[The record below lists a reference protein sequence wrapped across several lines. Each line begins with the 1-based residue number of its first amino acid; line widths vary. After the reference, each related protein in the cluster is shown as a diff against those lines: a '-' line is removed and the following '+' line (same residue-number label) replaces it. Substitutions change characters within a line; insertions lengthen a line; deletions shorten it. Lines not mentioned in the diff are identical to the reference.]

1 MYRLIAPFALA
12 AFATAATAQ
21 TAPAPFAPVRTA
33 AEKNAQLNAAL
44 PGDQAAL
51 KSHVMFLAS
60 DAMRGR
66 EAGSPEF
73 GIAAQYVA
81 SQFYEAGLRP
91 AGDNGSYLQNVPL
104 VSYKLDGEGTM
115 SVTRKGGA
123 PGPLTFGEDFLPSP
137 NAARSLTEASAE
149 VVFVGYGI
157 AAPQLGRD
165 DYRGV
170 DVHGKIVAF
179 FGGAPSA
186 FPGEERAHFGSG
198 ATKAAI
204 AAAHGAVGTIQLESP
219 ADARR
224 RPFSAG
230 RAFLSRARFT
240 WAEADGSGHVA
251 TPGTPTLGSLSMAG
265 AAKLFEG
272 AKTPWAR
279 IAKLAET
286 DGAKFKAQL
295 LPVTLSVSFKTV
307 NSPVPSFNVVGKIPG
322 SDPNLSAETVVLS
335 AHLDHI
341 GVGHADASGD
351 TINNGALDDA
361 VGIASLIEEARRF
374 QTSGKPPRRTILFL
388 AVTAEEKGLIG
399 SDYFAHNPT
408 VPAASIVADVNL
420 DMPIL
425 TYKFQDVVVYGAQ
438 HSTLGPIVARAGAAI
453 GVTLSEDPL
462 PDEGIFVRSDHYRF
476 VQQGVPSV
484 FLWPGAGGPGKAAI
498 DAFMRDHYHQP
509 SDELT
514 QLPAIDW
521 EQGVRFVDVNYRI
534 AREIADGDQRPLW
547 NKGDFFGTLYNGP
560 GAK

>member
-1 MYRLIAPFALA
+1 MYRLIAPLALA
-12 AFATAATAQ
+12 AFATAAVAQ
-21 TAPAPFAPVRTA
+21 TAPPRTP

-44 PGDQAAL
+44 PADQAAL

-73 GIAAQYVA
+73 EIAAHYVA

-115 SVTRKGGA
+115 AVTRKGTA
-123 PGPLTFGEDFLPSP
+123 PVSLVFGEDFLPSP
-137 NAARSLTEASAE
+137 NAARPLTELSAP

-157 AAPQLGRD
+157 TAPLLGRD

-170 DVHGKIVAF
+170 DVKGKIVAF

-204 AAAHGAVGTIQLESP
+204 AAAHGAIGTIQLESP
-219 ADARR
+219 LDAKR
-224 RPFSAG
+224 RPFALG
-230 RAFLSRARFT
+230 RAFLARPRFT

-251 TPGTPTLGSLSMAG
+251 TPGTPSLGSLSMAG
-265 AAKLFEG
+265 AAKLFDG
-272 AKTPWAR
+272 AKTPWAT
-279 IAKLAET
+279 IAKAAET
-286 DGAKFKAQL
+286 DGAKFKPAI
-295 LPVTLSVSFKTV
+295 LPATLSASFRTV
-307 NSPVPSFNVVGKIPG
+307 TSPVPSFNVVGIIPG
-322 SDPNLSAETVVLS
+322 SDPALAAETVILS

-341 GVGHADASGD
+341 GVGNPDASGD
-351 TINNGALDDA
+351 KINNGALDDA

-374 QTSGKPPRRTILFL
+374 KTADKAPRRTILFL

-399 SDYFAHNPT
+399 SDYFAHHPT
-408 VPAASIVADVNL
+408 VPKASIVADVNL

-425 TYKFQDVVVYGAQ
+425 TYKFQDIVVYGAQ
-438 HSTLGPIVARAGAAI
+438 RSTLGPIVARAASAI
-453 GVTLSEDPL
+453 GVTLSADPL

-498 DAFMRDHYHQP
+498 DAFMKDHYHQP

-547 NKGDFFGTLYNGP
+547 NKGDFFGTLYGGP

>member
-1 MYRLIAPFALA
+1 MFRLAAPLLLLALA
-12 AFATAATAQ
+12 APLAAQ
-21 TAPAPFAPVRTA
+21 EAPTA
-33 AEKNAQLNAAL
+33 AEINARRNAEL
-44 PGDQAAL
+44 PADQAAL

-73 GIAAQYVA
+73 DIAAQYVA
-81 SQFYEAGLRP
+81 AQFYAAGLRP
-91 AGDNGSYLQNVPL
+91 AGDDGSYLQRVPL
-104 VSYKLDGEGTM
+104 IGYKSDGEGAMTL
-115 SVTRKGGA
+115 TRKRGVA
-123 PGPLTFGEDFLPSP
+123 STLVFGEDFVPGTNP
-137 NAARSLTEASAE
+137 AAPLTQVSGQ

-157 AAPQLGRD
+157 TAPHLGRD

-170 DVHGKIVAF
+170 NVKGKIVAF
-179 FGGAPSA
+179 FGGAPTA
-186 FPGEERAHFGSG
+186 FPGEERAHFSGG
-198 ATKAAI
+198 ATKNAI
-204 AAAHGAVGTIQLESP
+204 AAAHGAIGTIQLEGPP
-219 ADARR
+219 AARQL
-224 RPFSAG
+224 PFAFARAG
-230 RAFLSRARFT
+230 LARQRFT
-240 WAEADGSGHVA
+240 WAEADGSGHVPS
-251 TPGTPTLGSLSMAG
+251 PGTPSLGMLSAAG

-272 AKTPWAR
+272 AKVSWADIR
-279 IAKLAET
+279 KRAET
-286 DGAKFKAQL
+286 DGAIFKPML
-295 LPVTLSVSFKTV
+295 LPATLAVTFKTA
-307 NSPVPSFNVVGKIPG
+307 NTPVASYNVAGMIPG
-322 SDPNLSAETVVLS
+322 SDPALKAEVVILS

-341 GVGHADASGD
+341 GVGRPDAKGD

-361 VGIASLIEEARRF
+361 VGVASLIEEARRF
-374 QTSGKPPRRTILFL
+374 KTASPPRRSVLFL

-408 VPAASIVADVNL
+408 VPKDKIVANVNL

-462 PDEGIFVRSDHYRF
+462 PDEAIFVRSDHYRF

-498 DAFMRDHYHQP
+498 DAFMKDHYHKP
-509 SDELT
+509 SDEIT
-514 QLPAIDW
+514 QTPAIDW

-547 NKGDFFGTLYNGP
+547 NKGDFFGTLYKGP